1 MPNGRPDGACT
12 IPGQPVPKRPAE
24 QVQPKD
30 TDKESVAPPPAVRR
44 KGKSERQYVFEG
56 MEILYKALIP
66 FVEGRLEDRRG
77 GDWQGEIARQYRLD
91 RDEDGRIFWDQAPL
105 LNVIDEHWVDACRIE
120 GMSVNRDDIQKLRTV
135 RNNLSHY
142 KEFNYKK
149 AEQALD
155 RMFRLT
161 KAVGESKAA
170 TRLDEM
176 RNAFQCIWGN
186 DFKGFPFRDVDFGH
200 PEGKKVLSLA
210 MDQLRDCYG
219 NDLRTL
225 GIDPRRPGRDDP
237 QIHDDGGPAWNVF
250 FFKEDPEWRKNPHLT
265 LGIGHEYVSA
275 MATLPHKAERVLD
288 RLKDIDEE
296 RLRSMVKR
304 VRENMRLDP
313 ELRECD
319 GMESRLRV
327 RQRPAHSVRRPL
339 MAAHIDVDLCTLDD
353 DGMDQPQWID
363 AVLYALIDKKSNP
376 ELQIGARFPYRT
388 CPKIAGPDALDCVA
402 QAWIACK
409 PYIDLLFE
417 CKNAPAA

>member
-1 MPNGRPDGACT
+1 MT
-12 IPGQPVPKRPAE
+12 
-24 QVQPKD
+24 
-30 TDKESVAPPPAVRR
+30 

-66 FVEGRLEDRRG
+66 FVEGRLEEIRG
-77 GDWQGEIARQYRLD
+77 GDWQGVIARRYRLD

-105 LNVIDEHWVDACRIE
+105 LKVIREHWESACRIE
-120 GMSVNRDDIQKLRTV
+120 GGSVRRHDIQKLIDV
-135 RNNLSHY
+135 RDELSHY
-142 KEFNYKK
+142 KEFNYRD

-155 RMFRLT
+155 RMSRLT
-161 KAVGESKAA
+161 KAVDESNAA

-176 RNAFQCIWGN
+176 KDAIPCIWGN
-186 DFKGFPFRDVDFGH
+186 NFKGFPFRDVDFGH

-210 MDQLRDCYG
+210 MDPLRDRYG

-250 FFKEDPEWRKNPHLT
+250 VFEEAPEWRKNPHLT

-275 MATLPHKAERVLD
+275 MATLPHKAKRVLD

-304 VRENMRLDP
+304 VLTEMRPVVTD
-313 ELRECD
+313 CD
-319 GMESRLRV
+319 GMEPRLRV
-327 RQRPAHSVRRPL
+327 RQRPAHSARPL
-339 MAAHIDVDLCTLDD
+339 MAAHIDVDLRTLDGD
-353 DGMDQPQWID
+353 SESGVERQPEWVD
-363 AVLYALIDKKSNP
+363 AAFHALKNEKSNP
-376 ELQIGARFPYRT
+376 ELQIGARFPYQT
-388 CPKIAGPDALDCVA
+388 CPKIAEPEALDCVA
-402 QAWIACK
+402 AAWVACK

-417 CKNAPAA
+417 CKNAPVA